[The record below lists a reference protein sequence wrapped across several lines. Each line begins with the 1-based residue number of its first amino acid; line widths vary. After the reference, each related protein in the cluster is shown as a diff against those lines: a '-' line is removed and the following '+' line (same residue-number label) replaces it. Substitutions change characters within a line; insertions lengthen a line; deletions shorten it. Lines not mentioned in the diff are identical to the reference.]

1 VAARGGD
8 TKDLGRLFHPFTIQT
23 DAGER
28 RIVRHEVLRYVVVEN
43 APVARV
49 VVVDRL
55 DVAPDEF
62 LVLLD
67 RHPRSSL

>member
-8 TKDLGRLFHPFTIQT
+8 TKDLGRLFHPFRIQT

-43 APVARV
+43 ADSVA
-49 VVVDRL
+49 VVDATKRL
-55 DVAPDEF
+55 AAF
-62 LVLLD
+62 
-67 RHPRSSL
+67 PRGGASAHDW